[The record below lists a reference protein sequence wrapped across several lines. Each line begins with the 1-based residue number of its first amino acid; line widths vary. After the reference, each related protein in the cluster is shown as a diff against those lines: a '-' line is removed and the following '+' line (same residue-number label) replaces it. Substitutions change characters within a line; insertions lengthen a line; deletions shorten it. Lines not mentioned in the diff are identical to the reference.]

1 METKLGRKCTQSVRR
16 ETNIIIYFVTRCE
29 LALGVCASVYAT
41 VCVQS
46 ATPTFQCGTI

>member
-29 LALGVCASVYAT
+29 LALGVCVCAT

-46 ATPTFQCGTI
+46 ATPTYECGTI